1 MTYLPSRSR
10 GLRRFGRRGDLSL
23 GQPGEFVSGIHH
35 HRRGVHLVQGVL
47 AEGRR
52 EGSEFAV
59 DLPHPLFLGLG
70 EQGAGAGEVAP
81 VLLHEAHFFGRE
93 VQIVPGL
100 VERLY
105 LGEQVGVQQDLVR
118 VCRQLRRH
126 LRADGVDFVVRVGGG
141 EAEEDP
147 RHPVEEPARA
157 LHRHQGVLEC
167 GRLRG
172 PRDGLNLFELLG
184 HPALERRAVVAVLD
198 EVEGGEAVG
207 EGAFGKEGV
216 VAHFGLR
223 CPAAAGGQDQRED
236 GGRSRGRKGPAGHI
250 SCSCRSEAAR
260 CVAATGD
267 LPKVRARCQRQDSS
281 LSFPRVDNADPAV
294 PKVPGV
300 PRRDSRAA
308 GCDDGRDLGVGDGDV
323 ASGASPSRHDV
334 GETLCGFAVEGEDS
348 VAHETTKDLVRRAAQ
363 FLTPRARRQPGHPV
377 AHFRLRYGGREQCVR
392 RLETRPPGNL

>member
-47 AEGRR
+47 AKGRR

-70 EQGAGAGEVAP
+70 EQGAGAAEVAP

-105 LGEQVGVQQDLVR
+105 PGEQVGVQQDLVR

-147 RHPVEEPARA
+147 CHPVEEPARA
-157 LHRHQGVLEC
+157 LHRHQV
-167 GRLRG
+167 
-172 PRDGLNLFELLG
+172 FSS
-184 HPALERRAVVAVLD
+184 V
-198 EVEGGEAVG
+198 GG
-207 EGAFGKEGV
+207 
-216 VAHFGLR
+216 
-223 CPAAAGGQDQRED
+223 
-236 GGRSRGRKGPAGHI
+236 S
-250 SCSCRSEAAR
+250 
-260 CVAATGD
+260 
-267 LPKVRARCQRQDSS
+267 
-281 LSFPRVDNADPAV
+281 ADPATASISSSCSAI
-294 PKVPGV
+294 
-300 PRRDSRAA
+300 PRSNAA
-308 GCDDGRDLGVGDGDV
+308 R
-323 ASGASPSRHDV
+323 
-334 GETLCGFAVEGEDS
+334 
-348 VAHETTKDLVRRAAQ
+348 
-363 FLTPRARRQPGHPV
+363 
-377 AHFRLRYGGREQCVR
+377 
-392 RLETRPPGNL
+392 